1 MNSFLLVVTLLPVV
15 FMFHDFEE
23 IIFMKSWF
31 NKNGQWL
38 AEKFPFLPK
47 TLFSHLE
54 NTTTANFA
62 LMVAEEFILV
72 CLVTYL
78 GILSGNYYWWL
89 GAFMAFS
96 VHIVI
101 HLIQWIVVRGYI
113 PVIVTS
119 LLCLPYCIYG
129 IVQILHTNE
138 FTGIEIAACTLIGMV
153 LTALN
158 LLLIHRIFSRL

>member
-23 IIFMKSWF
+23 IIFVKSWF

-38 AEKFPFLPK
+38 AEKFPFLSK
-47 TLFSHLE
+47 TFFSHIE

-72 CLVTYL
+72 SLITYW
-78 GILSGNYYWWL
+78 GILSGNYYLWL
-89 GAFMAFS
+89 GVFMAFS

-101 HLIQWIVVRGYI
+101 HLIQWIVVRRYI

-119 LLCLPYCIYG
+119 LLCLPYCIFG
-129 IVQILHTNE
+129 MMQILYLNE
-138 FTGIEIAACTLIGMV
+138 FTGTEIVVCTLIGMILV
-153 LTALN
+153 VLN

>member
-1 MNSFLLVVTLLPVV
+1 MNRFLLVVTLLPVV

-23 IIFMKSWF
+23 IIFIKSWF

-47 TLFSHLE
+47 TLFSHIE

-72 CLVTYL
+72 ILVTYW
-78 GILSGNYYWWL
+78 GIFSGNYYLWL

-96 VHIVI
+96 VHILI
-101 HLIQWIVVRGYI
+101 HFIQWIVVRKYI

-129 IVQILHTNE
+129 MMQILQINE
-138 FTGIEIAACTLIGMV
+138 FTGTEIVACTLIGIILV
-153 LTALN
+153 VLN
-158 LLLIHRIFSRL
+158 LLLIHKLFSRL